1 MKKFLLLLAL
11 FGFAFGEQNTT
22 ALYEE
27 ASKIINDS
35 QNYSKKGAYKTG
47 LELYEKAC
55 DMGHLPSCYEAAT
68 LYKEGKTNFSGYEI
82 KKDKQK
88 SLELNNKACD
98 MGYAQSCYDMA
109 QEYTLGN
116 DSKKRDYD
124 KGFKLYNKGCE
135 LGYAK
140 SCNGVAYGYRNGWG
154 VDENTQE
161 SIKFFTKACE
171 LGDGDSCFHLGT
183 VYLGEEEIVKVD
195 EKKAFYY
202 FNKGCE
208 LGKDYSCVVIA
219 DLYEKGSGVEKNINK
234 AKELYTKRCQNE
246 KFPDFSSCAR
256 LGKISFDEKDYT
268 KAKELLMLGLKGGEI
283 WTENYLGQIYEEGLG
298 VEKNL
303 EKASKYFGDFCT
315 KAGEDCKDCC
325 DDYKR
330 VKNAIR
336 IQILSSASNT
346 QKANLYASE
355 NNLKMAL
362 EVLEKGCEQND
373 FAACSDLGVYYA
385 TSKGVEKNINKALE
399 LYLKACDNNDKIACS
414 NIAGLYLNINN
425 NENIKRDLSKAKE
438 FYTKACDLGEGVA
451 CRDLGQMEQNMFITN
466 EGQISLDEL
475 KSDKNKAKELY
486 NKSCELE
493 DMGGCYLLG
502 LLERENGEIKKALKL
517 QAKACEASLGAAC
530 AELEKIYKDY
540 KKELEQ
546 NNSENNDYKNALWL
560 EKIGFFYNA
569 ILDLKTACK
578 QGVSPACVKIAD
590 HYKYFLKDTNK
601 LISMLESTCDNGVAS
616 SCSSLGVIYD
626 IGELV
631 PKDNQ
636 KARQV
641 LQKGCD
647 AFDAHACWVLG
658 ENIEKACLPDD
669 ENGCKRVFG
678 LYKKACA
685 LGSQQGCKYSSSMEF
700 GLPWMR
706 F

>member
-1 MKKFLLLLAL
+1 MKKIILIFALL
-11 FGFAFGEQNTT
+11 GSAFG
-22 ALYEE
+22 LSE
-27 ASKIINDS
+27 AISSDELEAIYKEAREYTDNKEKKDYKKGFEL
-35 QNYSKKGAYKTG
+35 YSKA
-47 LELYEKAC
+47 
-55 DMGHLPSCYEAAT
+55 
-68 LYKEGKTNFSGYEI
+68 
-82 KKDKQK
+82 
-88 SLELNNKACD
+88 
-98 MGYAQSCYDMA
+98 
-109 QEYTLGN
+109 
-116 DSKKRDYD
+116 
-124 KGFKLYNKGCE
+124 CE
-135 LGYAK
+135 LGHAK
-140 SCNGVAYGYRNGWG
+140 SCNEVAYGYRNGWG
-154 VDENTQE
+154 VDENAKKAIE
-161 SIKFFTKACE
+161 FFAKACE
-171 LGDGDSCFHLGT
+171 LGDEDSCSHLG
-183 VYLGEEEIVKVD
+183 YIYADGD
-195 EKKAFYY
+195 EGAKQDGKKAFYY
-202 FNKGCE
+202 FDKACE
-208 LGKDYSCVVIA
+208 MKNGYSCVVLA
-219 DLYEKGSGVEKNINK
+219 GLYIDGKGVEKNINK
-234 AKELYTKRCQNE
+234 AKELYTAQCQH
-246 KFPDFSSCAR
+246 KKYQDFKACAR
-256 LGKISFDEKDYT
+256 LGELNFKEKEY
-268 KAKELLMLGLKGGEI
+268 KNAKEFLGLGLKGGEI

-399 LYLKACDNNDKIACS
+399 LYLKACDNNDKIACF
-414 NIAGLYLNINN
+414 NAAGLYLNINN

-438 FYTKACDLGEGVA
+438 FYTKACDLGEVVA
-451 CRDLGQMEQNMFITN
+451 CRDLGQIEQNMFITN

-486 NKSCELE
+486 NKACGLG
-493 DMGGCYLLG
+493 DVGGCYLLG

-530 AELEKIYKDY
+530 AELDKIYKDY
-540 KKELEQ
+540 KKEVEQ
-546 NNSENNDYKNALWL
+546 NDSKNNDYKNALWL

-590 HYKYFLKDTNK
+590 HYNYVLKDTNK

-616 SCSSLGVIYD
+616 SCFSLGVIYD

-631 PKDNQ
+631 PKNDE

-647 AFDAHACWVLG
+647 ALDAHACWVLG

-669 ENGCKRVFG
+669 ENRCKMVFG

-700 GLPWMR
+700 GVPWMR